1 MSIKTER
8 GTFLL
13 LFYKRYISATTTTK
27 KKATSL
33 KGLKSLLMDSLVQ
46 FDCTKLLS
54 IGGKVKFKGAKLT
67 QMDTLV

>member
-1 MSIKTER
+1 MSIKTEG
-8 GTFLL
+8 GTFLP
-13 LFYKRYISATTTTK
+13 LFYEHYISATTTTT
-27 KKATSL
+27 KKATSS

-54 IGGKVKFKGAKLT
+54 IGGKVKFKGVELT